1 MKKFLLALFASVTCI
16 VIQAQL
22 LSWTPAFPT
31 ENNAAQTL
39 IITLDASKGN
49 NGLLNYTPGDVYVH
63 TGVITNL
70 SVSATDWK
78 YVKFNQ
84 NFNQPNAQLQATSL
98 GNNKWSFTI
107 TGSLKTYYGVPA
119 GETIQKIAI
128 LFRSGDGAKKQAN
141 TDGSDMYI
149 PIYNANLAVRID
161 QPFSQPYF
169 TRIAEPQNWITGTN
183 FSITANANKV
193 STLKLYHN
201 NVLIATAASTQ
212 TITGSSTVTAI
223 GNQQIVAEANDGA
236 TTRFDTFNIFA
247 APPASPV
254 APLPAGVRDGINYE
268 AGNTSAILV
277 LHAPNKK
284 IATVIGEFNNWIEG
298 NNYIMNQTPDGKKFW
313 LRITGLVPSTEY
325 AYQYKV
331 DDSIKVADPYS
342 EKILDPFNDQF
353 INANTYPNLKP
364 YPAGQSGI
372 VSILQTASPGYTWAV
387 NNFSRPDKRGLIVYE
402 LLLRDFVATHNWKT
416 LTDTLSH
423 LKTLGINA
431 IELLPFNEFEGNE
444 SWGYNP
450 NFYFAPDKYYG
461 TKNDLKSFIDTCHKN
476 GIAVIMD
483 IALNHSFGSS
493 PMVQLYFDKQNNR
506 PSANSPWFNPAPKH
520 AFNVGYDMNHE
531 SLDTRYFT
539 SRVVEHWLQ
548 EYKID
553 GFRFDLSKGF
563 TQKQTCD
570 AAGNNCNVN
579 AWGVYDASR
588 VAIWKRYYDSV
599 QTKSPNAYAILEHF
613 AENAEEKELA
623 DYGMMFWGNANY
635 NYTEAAMGYV
645 NNSNFE
651 YGIYTVRTWT
661 KPHLITYMESHDEE
675 RIVYKNLNFGN
686 NSSSSYNIRN
696 IDIALNRAA
705 LDAAFFLTIPGPKMI
720 WQFGELGYDYSINH
734 CLDGS
739 INNNCRLANKP
750 IRWDYK
756 TNANRKQLYD
766 IYSKLINLRFHPW
779 YKDAFVGGT
788 IEHSLAGAYK
798 TIKVNADTSRLVVI
812 GNFDVNATSGTVTFP
827 TAGIWFD
834 YLNGSSFT
842 ATGAAQSINLQP
854 GEYHVYLN
862 RNVNSNIVTPVTNI
876 PNTGNKLEAKLFPNP
891 ALSILNIEMYL
902 PESGAVSVD
911 LLNSTGQFISGLHQS
926 FLPKGKQQF
935 TINKNKLNIAAG
947 NYYIRIKTKSANKI
961 LPLTLQ

>member
-1 MKKFLLALFASVTCI
+1 MKKFLLALIASVTCI
-16 VIQAQL
+16 VIHAQL
-22 LSWTPAFPT
+22 LSWTPPFPT
-31 ENNAAQTL
+31 ENDASQTL
-39 IITLDASKGN
+39 VITLDASKGN
-49 NGLLNYTPGDVYVH
+49 KGLLNHATADVYVH

-70 SVSATDWK
+70 SVNATDWK

-84 NFNQPNAQLQATSL
+84 NFNQPNAQLLATSL
-98 GNNKWSFTI
+98 GNNRWSLTI

-128 LFRSGDGAKKQAN
+128 LFRSGDGSKKQAN

-161 QPFSQPYF
+161 QPFPQPYF
-169 TRIAEPQNWITGTN
+169 RPVAEPQNWGVGTN

-193 STLKLYHN
+193 STIKLYHN
-201 NVLIATAASTQ
+201 NVLIATAAGTQ
-212 TITGSSTVTAI
+212 TITASSTVTAL
-223 GNQQIVAEANDGA
+223 GNQQIVAEANDGV
-236 TTRFDTFNIFA
+236 TTRFDTLNIFA
-247 APPASPV
+247 APPTSPV
-254 APLPAGVRDGINYE
+254 AALPAGVRDGINYE

-277 LHAPNKK
+277 LHAPDKK

-298 NNYIMNQTPDGKKFW
+298 TNYIMNQTPDRKKFW
-313 LRITGLVPSTEY
+313 LRITGLVSGTEY

-331 DDSIKVADPYS
+331 DDSIKIADPYS

-402 LLLRDFVATHNWKT
+402 LLLRDFVAAHNWKT

-461 TKNDLKSFIDTCHKN
+461 TKNDLKRFIDTCHKN

-506 PSANSPWFNPAPKH
+506 PSANSPWFNPAAKH

-539 SRVVEHWLQ
+539 SRVIEHWLQ

-599 QTKSPNAYAILEHF
+599 QLKSPNAYAILEHF
-613 AENAEEKELA
+613 AENTEEKELA
-623 DYGMMFWGNANY
+623 DYGMMFWGNSNY

-645 NNSNFE
+645 SNSNFD

-686 NSSSSYNIRN
+686 SSPSYNIRN
-696 IDIALNRAA
+696 IDTALKRAA
-705 LDAAFFLTIPGPKMI
+705 LDAAFFFTIPGPKMI

-734 CLDGS
+734 CPDGS
-739 INNNCRLANKP
+739 VNNNCRLANKP

-779 YKDAFVGGT
+779 YKDAFISGS

-798 TIKVNADTSRLVVI
+798 TIKVNADTSRLMVV
-812 GNFDVNATSGTVTFP
+812 GNFDVNAITSTITFP
-827 TAGIWFD
+827 TAGIWYD
-834 YLNGSSFT
+834 YLNGNTFT
-842 ATGAAQSINLQP
+842 ATGAAQQVSLQP

-862 RNVNSNIVTPVTNI
+862 RNVSGNIITPVTNI
-876 PNTGNKLEAKLFPNP
+876 PNTGNTLEAKLYPNP
-891 ALSILNIEMYL
+891 ASSILNIEMYL
-902 PESGAVSVD
+902 PESGTVSID
-911 LLNSTGQFISGLHQS
+911 ILNSIGQYISGLHQS
-926 FLPKGKQQF
+926 FMPKGKHQLI
-935 TINKNKLNIAAG
+935 INQKKLNIARG
-947 NYYIRIKTKSANKI
+947 NYYIRITTKAAHKI
-961 LPLTLQ
+961 LPLTIQ